1 MAKLTLHV
9 PEELVLKVKK
19 EAADRQ
25 VSVSKLVTDFFRSLD
40 SNERS
45 ADSEIRPEPELA
57 PRTKRLAG
65 CLNSG
70 QLGEYEDYLKEK
82 YS

>member
-9 PEELVLKVKK
+9 PEDLVLKVKK
-19 EAADRQ
+19 EAAARQ

-40 SNERS
+40 SHKS
-45 ADSEIRPEPELA
+45 SSDSKKGREPDLA
-57 PRTKRLAG
+57 PRTERLSG
-65 CLNSG
+65 CLSSG
-70 QLGEYEDYLKEK
+70 KLVEYEDYLKEK

>member
-9 PEELVLKVKK
+9 PEELVSKVKK
-19 EAADRQ
+19 EAACRQ

-40 SNERS
+40 SKEPSVEPRTGS
-45 ADSEIRPEPELA
+45 EPELA
-57 PRTKRLAG
+57 PRTKRLTE

-70 QLGEYEDYLKEK
+70 SLGEYEDYLKQK